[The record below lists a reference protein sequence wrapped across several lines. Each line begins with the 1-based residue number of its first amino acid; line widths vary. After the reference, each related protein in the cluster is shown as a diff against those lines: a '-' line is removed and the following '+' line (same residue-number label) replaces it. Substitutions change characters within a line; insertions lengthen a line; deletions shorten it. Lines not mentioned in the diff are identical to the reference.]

1 MSMTSKPL
9 MGTHLGRDSPQASAL
24 QCGVHR
30 LAVQNEVRLGSQKF
44 FQECVDLIRV
54 NVGGEPVD
62 RGIDLLSQ
70 PRKKPKKSRKE
81 PAGGLTARQRCP
93 VQRSDAA
100 WVCTKQKSAGRKQIG
115 QNLEV
120 GDTPGVGGIWFIAS
134 DALEVVL

>member
-44 FQECVDLIRV
+44 FQEGVDLIRV

-62 RGIDLLSQ
+62 RGID
-70 PRKKPKKSRKE
+70 
-81 PAGGLTARQRCP
+81 
-93 VQRSDAA
+93 AA
-100 WVCTKQKSAGRKQIG
+100 WLCTKQKSAGRKQIG
-115 QNLEV
+115 QNLQV
-120 GDTPGVGGIWFIAS
+120 GDTPGVGGIWFITS
-134 DALEVVL
+134 DALEVVTPEV